1 MDGAER
7 EGGGERM
14 HICMLTVFV
23 GGDTVETGA
32 AVTVQSLS
40 KGSCTAR
47 VTQLGLTEIQ
57 LVPRATRPGDE
68 PPLLYS
74 SVMKGCTSATFDF
87 EY

>member
-1 MDGAER
+1 MER
-7 EGGGERM
+7 KGRGERM

-47 VTQLGLTEIQ
+47 VTRLGLAESSSDQ
-57 LVPRATRPGDE
+57 GRPG
-68 PPLLYS
+68 L
-74 SVMKGCTSATFDF
+74 VTNRHFCTQV
-87 EY
+87 